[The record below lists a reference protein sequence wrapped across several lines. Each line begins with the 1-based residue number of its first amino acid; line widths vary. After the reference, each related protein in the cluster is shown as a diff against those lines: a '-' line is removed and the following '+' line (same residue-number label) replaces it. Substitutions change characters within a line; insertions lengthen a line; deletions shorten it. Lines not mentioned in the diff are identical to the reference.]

1 MNDMRETRAK
11 RGLVL
16 GALAGLVIAGLAA
29 MPNQSA
35 LNAEG
40 AIAKVND
47 SHIDRT
53 EYAAAYQALV
63 SDTNTAPSL
72 ADKRMTLDRLI
83 EEELLVQRGLEIGLL
98 DGDRTVRKAVARA
111 VIQFAIAQNDAAP
124 ITEEDLRTHYQDNL
138 ARFTPADRLH
148 VERLF
153 IRATN
158 DSQAVAARLA
168 AVRTALR
175 QGEAFRDVAA
185 RLGDPI
191 LPPVP
196 QTLLP
201 RAKMIDYLGP
211 ELSRTASYL
220 PAGSISD
227 AVKSKNGW
235 QFLYVVANQPGTPPP
250 FEALRAQIGE
260 SLQHQRDDAAL
271 RHYLDWLRARADID
285 LAEDAPQ

>member
-1 MNDMRETRAK
+1 MNNVAEKRAK
-11 RGLVL
+11 RGLVM
-16 GALAGLVIAGLAA
+16 GALAGLVIAMLAA
-29 MPNQSA
+29 IPDQREIGA
-35 LNAEG
+35 DG

-47 SHIDRT
+47 RHIDRT

-63 SDTNTAPSL
+63 SDTISAPSL

-124 ITEEDLRTHYQDNL
+124 ISEEDLRNHYANNL

-148 VERLF
+148 VERIF
-153 IRATN
+153 IRAS
-158 DSQAVAARLA
+158 DDPQALAARLQ
-168 AVRTALR
+168 AVRDALR
-175 QGEAFRDVAA
+175 QGKTFGDVAA

-196 QTLLP
+196 RTLLS
-201 RAKMIDYLGP
+201 RTKMIDYLGP
-211 ELSRTASYL
+211 ELTRAASYL

-227 AVKSKNGW
+227 ALKSENGW
-235 QFLYVVANQPGTPPP
+235 QFLYVVDNQPGTPPA
-250 FEALRAQIGE
+250 FETVRTQIAD
-260 SLQHQRDDAAL
+260 SLQHQRDDEAL
-271 RHYLDWLRARADID
+271 RSYIDWLRARADID

>member
-1 MNDMRETRAK
+1 MNNARETRAK
-11 RGLVL
+11 SGLIV
-16 GALAGLVIAGLAA
+16 GALTGLVIAGLAA
-29 MPNQSA
+29 LPQHREIE
-35 LNAEG
+35 AEG

-47 SHIDRT
+47 RHIDRT

-63 SDTNTAPSL
+63 SDTTTAPSL

-98 DGDRTVRKAVARA
+98 EGDRSVRKAVARA
-111 VIQFAIAQNDAAP
+111 VIQFAIAQNEAAP
-124 ITEEDLRTHYQDNL
+124 VSEEDLRNHYQENL
-138 ARFTPADRLH
+138 SRFTPADRLQ

-153 IRATN
+153 IRAT
-158 DSQAVAARLA
+158 DDPQAVAARLE

-175 QGEAFRDVAA
+175 QGDPFGDVAA

-196 QTLLP
+196 RTLLP

-211 ELSRTASYL
+211 DLTRAASYL

-227 AVKSKNGW
+227 ALKSKNGW
-235 QFLYVVANQPGTPPP
+235 QFLYVVANQKGTPPP

-271 RHYLDWLRARADID
+271 RNYIDWLRARADVD